1 MQFSLTNNF
10 IGTYTTKSI
19 KLITFGGEKM
29 KNQSYY
35 EKIFKSKF
43 NPPPVLN
50 PTTTLTLPTPG
61 IVGSWLDAIGTV
73 LAAIGSTPS
82 KVLTKTILNDLIFI
96 GNALQGLGSAFVV
109 ESPETLANDRVG
121 SAIQSIGNLTVITGL
136 LQEDKRT
143 SILWNRKGNLL
154 QALGGGVSFN
164 YNGQLTSIN
173 NIGNGLQVIGNSLQA
188 FSLKERLL
196 DTEEG
201 QLLETTGSWIQAI
214 GTIISAV
221 TYESAERGN

>member
-1 MQFSLTNNF
+1 
-10 IGTYTTKSI
+10 
-19 KLITFGGEKM
+19 M
-29 KNQSYY
+29 KNPNH
-35 EKIFKSKF
+35 FKNFYNSKF
-43 NPPPVLN
+43 NI
-50 PTTTLTLPTPG
+50 PTSKLENTSILPTPG
-61 IVGSWLDAIGTV
+61 MVGSWLDTIGTV
-73 LAAIGSTPS
+73 LAAIGTTPS
-82 KVLTKTILNDLIFI
+82 KVLTQSILDDLIFI

-136 LQEDKRT
+136 LQKDERT

-164 YNGQLTSIN
+164 YDGEITSIN

-188 FSLKERLL
+188 FSLKESLL

-201 QLLETTGSWIQAI
+201 QLLDVTGSWIQAI
-214 GTIISAV
+214 GTFISAI
-221 TYESAERGN
+221 TYEGAERGS